1 MSTRRNKT
9 DGVETRGDASISPQG
24 EGRGRRRMPRIV
36 SVDIREPTDEE
47 RREYNVAVRSALA
60 SIIDLLDREKES
72 PT

>member
-1 MSTRRNKT
+1 
-9 DGVETRGDASISPQG
+9 
-24 EGRGRRRMPRIV
+24 MPRIV